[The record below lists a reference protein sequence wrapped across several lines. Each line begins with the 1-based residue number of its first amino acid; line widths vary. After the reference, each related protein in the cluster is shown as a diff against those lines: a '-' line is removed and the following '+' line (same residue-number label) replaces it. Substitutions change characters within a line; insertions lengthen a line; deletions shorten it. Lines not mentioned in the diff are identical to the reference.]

1 MTIRFTDILSSGN
14 TSPATDNRQDFV
26 VRTRRPLWQTLFF
39 MFISVLPIAITLSI
53 LIKDTIVFGE
63 VLFVLLGSLGVYV
76 VLVVQRCR
84 DLVLAT
90 EFQNALFSSAL
101 GHSNKF
107 CLIIKDDNS
116 ISYIDRSLQ
125 EMFPSFHK
133 EPRRAIDVLLE
144 QGQVSKEER
153 KMVFSALERRVR
165 GKVVFDI
172 IDHKKQSHRIMMSI
186 EPITRP
192 KGFMLLRG
200 REFVEKR
207 VLGPQLPDNNKIP
220 VFNKTNISL
229 FSYIMDSMDIG
240 AYMIDLFGN
249 ITYANLTL
257 EQWLDFDEDELANGN
272 LSLKDIIS
280 QSGLEGYVEDLK
292 NFEGEVIL
300 QRKIGGHIKATINQ
314 KAMYDEQGAIIGYS
328 ALVRQHKIESS
339 NGRNPK
345 TASDAW

>member
-1 MTIRFTDILSSGN
+1 MAIRFSDIVPSESS
-14 TSPATDNRQDFV
+14 TSIAGDHHDFV
-26 VRTRRPLWQTLFF
+26 VRTRRPLWQTLFI
-39 MFISVLPIAITLSI
+39 MFASVIPVSIFLGMYVNDPII
-53 LIKDTIVFGE
+53 FGE
-63 VLFVLLGSLGVYV
+63 ILFVLLGSLGTYV
-76 VLVVQRCR
+76 VFVVQRCR

-107 CLIIKDDNS
+107 CLIIKNDS
-116 ISYIDRSLQ
+116 TIAYIDRSLQ
-125 EMFPSFHK
+125 EMFPGFIK

-153 KMVFSALERRVR
+153 KMVFSAIERRVR
-165 GKVVFDI
+165 SKVVFDI
-172 IDHKKQSHRIMMSI
+172 IDHKKQSHRIMMTI

-207 VLGPQLPDNNKIP
+207 VLGPQLPNDSKTPI
-220 VFNKTNISL
+220 FNKTNISL

-257 EQWLDFDEDELANGN
+257 EQWLDFDEDELTTSN
-272 LSLKDIIS
+272 LSVKDIIS
-280 QSGLEGYVEDLK
+280 QTGLESFVDDLK
-292 NFEGEVIL
+292 NFDGEVML
-300 QRKIGGHIKATINQ
+300 QRKIGGHVKATLNQ
-314 KAMYDEQGAIIGYS
+314 KAMYDEQGAVIGYT
-328 ALVRQHKIESS
+328 ALLYQSKEPINKNPARNKI
-339 NGRNPK
+339 
-345 TASDAW
+345 DAW

>member
-1 MTIRFTDILSSGN
+1 MAIRFTDILSSGN
-14 TSPATDNRQDFV
+14 TPPSVDNRQDFV
-26 VRTRRPLWQTLFF
+26 VRTRRPVWQTLFL
-39 MFISVLPIAITLSI
+39 MFASVLPVSIFLSI
-53 LIKDTIVFGE
+53 FVKDIFVFGE
-63 VLFVLLGSLGVYV
+63 ILFVLLGTLGTYV
-76 VLVVQRCR
+76 VYTVQRCR

-107 CLIIKDDNS
+107 CLIIKNDS
-116 ISYIDRSLQ
+116 TVAYIDRSLQ
-125 EMFPSFHK
+125 EMLPNFYK

-144 QGQVSKEER
+144 QGQVSKEDR
-153 KMVFSALERRVR
+153 KIVFSAIERRVR

-172 IDHKKQSHRIMMSI
+172 IDYKKQRHRIMMSI

-207 VLGPQLPDNNKIP
+207 VLGPQLPDDNKTP

-240 AYMIDLFGN
+240 AYIIDLFGN

-257 EQWLDFDEDELANGN
+257 EQWLDFDENELTNRE

-280 QSGLEGYVEDLK
+280 QAGLETLVGDLK
-292 NFEGEVIL
+292 NFEGEVML
-300 QRKIGGHIKATINQ
+300 QRKIGGHVKASINQ

-328 ALVRQHKIESS
+328 ALVHQIKDPSTNENYDKNKKDS
-339 NGRNPK
+339 
-345 TASDAW
+345 W